1 MTIEEA
7 DKILFE
13 NDVDPYEWVDC
24 DTTSIKA
31 LTIKLAEEILKT
43 KKGNDCK

>member
-1 MTIEEA
+1 MTFEEA
-7 DKILFE
+7 NKILYE

-24 DTTSIKA
+24 DTTSIKD
-31 LTIKLAEEILKT
+31 LTIKLAEKILKN